1 MIFFVDY
8 NCTYYIFIF
17 MSFGYEIFYFMH
29 QKYNELNL
37 IVQILTL
44 IFNSNLYIN
53 KIYIKCI
60 IIFISLSYM
69 YIVNEYFM

>member
-8 NCTYYIFIF
+8 NCTHYIF

-44 IFNSNLYIN
+44 IFNSNLYT
-53 KIYIKCI
+53 
-60 IIFISLSYM
+60 
-69 YIVNEYFM
+69 